1 MRGLPVR
8 RIASTALCAT
18 LVLGIAGPAAMAADQ
33 DPARERTPA
42 TSQAPVADA
51 KALLGQTKTLNDLGV
66 VLDPVTKML
75 DAVLKADEGQL
86 SAEEAKKLGDAA
98 KESIAKL
105 GTAASAAPAAPAAPA
120 VPAAPAAPSAP
131 TVPSTSN
138 APIVTLPA
146 PASLVKNDPAA
157 SATDVRAGLLDEL
170 QKAIDALIEAATS
183 GLVDQVV
190 PSATAVVTGLVNV
203 LTTTLVG
210 GGLPAHTVVGLP
222 PLPSLPAA
230 EASAPQS
237 PAAVPEE
244 PSAAAEAAPAQP
256 QSPVALPQEPS
267 AVSEVTPAQPELTP
281 ALPEAAQTVPTVG
294 LFMTP

>member
-18 LVLGIAGPAAMAADQ
+18 LVLGIAGPAAMAADH

-51 KALLGQTKTLNDLGV
+51 KALLGQTQTLNDLGV

-98 KESIAKL
+98 KASIAKL

-120 VPAAPAAPSAP
+120 VPAVPAAPSAP

-157 SATDVRAGLLDEL
+157 SATDVRAGVLDDL

-190 PSATAVVTGLVNV
+190 PAATAVVTGLVNV

-210 GGLPAHTVVGLP
+210 GALPAHTVAGLP

-237 PAAVPEE
+237 SAALPEE
-244 PSAAAEAAPAQP
+244 PSADAEAAPAQP
-256 QSPVALPQEPS
+256 QSPVALPEEPS
-267 AVSEVTPAQPELTP
+267 AVSEAAPAQPELTP
-281 ALPEAAQTVPTVG
+281 ALPEAPQTVPTVG